1 MDFFQHYIVAT
12 LIFVAIDAVWL
23 SVVAKNFYKKNIGH
37 LMAAKPNFVPAVIFY
52 ALYIVGIIFFAV
64 NPALDKDSANYAVAA
79 GGLLGLLMYSTYDL
93 TNHATLKKWPARVTI
108 IDMVWGTLITSV
120 VSGLTFVIFR

>member
-1 MDFFQHYIVAT
+1 
-12 LIFVAIDAVWL
+12 
-23 SVVAKNFYKKNIGH
+23 
-37 LMAAKPNFVPAVIFY
+37 
-52 ALYIVGIIFFAV
+52 
-64 NPALDKDSANYAVAA
+64 
-79 GGLLGLLMYSTYDL
+79 LMYSTYDL